1 MDSVQLMNASLDTL
15 ITNLNQS
22 RDLLRIQQLI
32 KHTEVDKASVIL
44 FGETR
49 APFKGI
55 KEAQTD
61 PIPFCGPHYYKNVDT
76 YEKLESKSKPLIEAV

>member
-32 KHTEVDKASVIL
+32 KHTEVDKASVITQERVL
-44 FGETR
+44 LMAKCVWGSGEK
-49 APFKGI
+49 A
-55 KEAQTD
+55 
-61 PIPFCGPHYYKNVDT
+61 Y
-76 YEKLESKSKPLIEAV
+76 